1 MSSTRVR
8 KPPSDRPSTRSVVRR
23 TRDATGDGAQPFIVI
38 WEVTRAC
45 QLACV
50 HCRAEAIP
58 HRDPLELSTA
68 EGRALLD
75 DLAALETPRPMVV
88 LTGGD
93 PLERPDLAA
102 LVAYGTG
109 LGLRVAVS
117 PSVTPRLTRDAIA
130 ELHGAGAK
138 ALSLS
143 LDGSTP
149 ASHDGFRRVDGVFD
163 ATMRAIEDVRSVGLR
178 LQINTT
184 VTADNVWELPDILR
198 LVLAA
203 RAGVWSV
210 FFLVPTGRATTL
222 RPLTGAEEEDV
233 LHWLYDVSG
242 LVAIKTTEAPHYRRV
257 VIQRSSERTDP
268 RRGALGRHLHEA
280 VFDLTDDRPPQRP
293 RRRPINVNAGNGFV
307 FVDHH
312 GDVYPSGFL
321 PESVGSVRQASIVD
335 IYRDAPLLRA
345 LRDPEALGGKCGV
358 CEFREVCGGSR
369 SRAFAATGDALA
381 EDPSCVFRPSGA
393 VAAAR

>member
-1 MSSTRVR
+1 MSSSPGTH
-8 KPPSDRPSTRSVVRR
+8 TIVRR
-23 TRDATGDGAQPFIVI
+23 TREASTDGAQPFIVI

-50 HCRAEAIP
+50 HCRAEAMP
-58 HRDPLELSTA
+58 HRDPQELSTD

-75 DLAALETPRPMVV
+75 DLAALDRPRPMVV

-93 PLERPDLAA
+93 PLERPDLVD
-102 LVAYGTG
+102 LVGYGTG

-117 PSVTPRLTRDAIA
+117 PSVTPRLTREAITA
-130 ELHGAGAK
+130 LHRAGAQ

-143 LDGSTP
+143 LDGST
-149 ASHDGFRRVDGVFD
+149 AQGHDRFRRVDGVFD
-163 ATMRAIEDVRSVGLR
+163 ATMRAIDDARSVGMR

-184 VTADNVWELPDILR
+184 VTADNVWELPAILR

-210 FFLVPTGRATTL
+210 FFLVPTGRGSKL
-222 RPLTGAEEEDV
+222 RPLSGVEEEDV
-233 LHWLYDVSG
+233 LNWLYDVSG
-242 LVAIKTTEAPHYRRV
+242 LVAIKTTEAPQYRRV
-257 VIQRSSERTDP
+257 VIQRSTERATP
-268 RRGALGRHLHEA
+268 PRGALGRHLYEEII
-280 VFDLTDDRPPQRP
+280 DLTDGRPPERP

-307 FVDHH
+307 FVDHR
-312 GDVYPSGFL
+312 GDVFPSGFL
-321 PESVGSVRQASIVD
+321 PERVGSIRDDSLVE

-345 LRDPEALGGKCGV
+345 LRDPDALGGKCGL

-369 SRAFAATGDALA
+369 SRAFAASGDALA
-381 EDPSCVFRPSGA
+381 EDPSCVFQPSGTIT
-393 VAAAR
+393 AAR

>member
-1 MSSTRVR
+1 MSSTRVQTLHGAL
-8 KPPSDRPSTRSVVRR
+8 PGTRSVVRR
-23 TRDATGDGAQPFIVI
+23 RRDGMVDGAQPFIVI

-58 HRDPLELSTA
+58 HRDPHELSTD

-75 DLAALETPRPMVV
+75 DLAALEIPRPMVV

-93 PLERPDLAA
+93 PLERPDLVE

-117 PSVTPRLTRDAIA
+117 PSVTPRLTRDAIDA
-130 ELHGAGAK
+130 LHRAGAK

-143 LDGSTP
+143 LDGST
-149 ASHDGFRRVDGVFD
+149 AATHDRFRQVDGVFD
-163 ATMRAIEDVRSVGLR
+163 ATMRAIDDARNAGLR

-184 VTADNVWELPDILR
+184 VTADNVWDLPDILR
-198 LVLAA
+198 LVLEA
-203 RAGVWSV
+203 RAAVWSV
-210 FFLVPTGRATTL
+210 FFLVPTGRGTKL
-222 RPLTGAEEEDV
+222 RPLTGVEEEDV
-233 LHWLYDVSG
+233 LNWLYDVSG

-257 VIQRSSERTDP
+257 VIQRSSGRVPP
-268 RRGALGRHLHEA
+268 RRGALGRHLNEE
-280 VFDLTDDRPPQRP
+280 VIDLTDDRPPERP

-321 PESVGSVRQASIVD
+321 PESVGSIRQDSIVD
-335 IYRDAPLLRA
+335 IYCDAPLLRA
-345 LRDPEALGGKCGV
+345 LRDPDALSGKCGR
-358 CEFREVCGGSR
+358 CAFREVCGGSR
-369 SRAFAATGDALA
+369 SRAYAGTGDALA
-381 EDPSCVFRPSGA
+381 EDPSCVFQPSGSA
-393 VAAAR
+393 TAAR